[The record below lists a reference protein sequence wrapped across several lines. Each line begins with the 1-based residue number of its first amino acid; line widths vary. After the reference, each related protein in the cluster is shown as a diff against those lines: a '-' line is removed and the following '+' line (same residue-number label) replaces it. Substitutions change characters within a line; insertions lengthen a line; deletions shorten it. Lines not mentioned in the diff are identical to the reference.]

1 MAVGEEDKLKLG
13 KGADCVKSSL
23 KRLTQRDETWEADFR
38 MLPKPIGQS
47 VTEYRGMVVTK
58 EGGSLL
64 SDQYAY
70 LLIRSYHH
78 VLVRRV
84 RQWRFTAHRRS
95 GGGTCSC
102 SRERRCW
109 A

>member
-1 MAVGEEDKLKLG
+1 MAEEEKLTLG
-13 KGADCVKSSL
+13 KGAAFDKSRL
-23 KRLTQRDETWEADFR
+23 KRLSQGDETWEADFR
-38 MLPKPIGQS
+38 ALPKPIGQS
-47 VTEYRGMVVTK
+47 VTEYREMVVTE

-70 LLIRSYHH
+70 LVIRSYHH

-102 SRERRCW
+102 SRKRRCW